1 MSGPKDS
8 KAEIEARRRAELE
21 RKRRE
26 EAERRARI
34 RKLQNTLRAGLN
46 DIEELRRSFENS
58 RSQIAADAN
67 KLGVRVPGILSE
79 IDFVAE
85 KNSIVRS
92 VDLGSNSLQN
102 LESSIKKVERSAA
115 DLAARSADLIQ
126 QACNILRLK
135 KKITEETESYRK
147 VADAA
152 ASAMQE
158 LSDYSKKVEV
168 EVPDSVAESAQ
179 TVNRDND
186 VKVDLDSDD
195 PDYLSSVIGSLK
207 KGQHA
212 QEKQIADIAGART
225 AMTEQYCGRL
235 MEEIALAGETVAREL
250 EKSRIAE
257 ENRRK
262 QEARRQEMQKL
273 EEARQEQ
280 QKKEKIISDIYSS
293 VDELRSLHLDVHLRD
308 QMLEILENTALAGY
322 DSAFLKNYQSITV
335 IPFIKKCR
343 VCDAQ
348 FREMAEIYSGKK
360 AEYEVLCE
368 ELALEARQ
376 LPCEKESIAFYSSEI
391 ERLHKLA
398 QHRNEE
404 RYIQRVIDEVME
416 EMGYNV
422 LGCSKVLYEGTQY
435 DTLFRYGEHSAI
447 RITCSNGQICAEL
460 GGMDVCDRDA
470 DTAEAAE
477 QANEMKEFCDDY
489 RIFKEKVA
497 ERCVNLTLV
506 SELKPSP
513 EYAQIHNLEDYDV
526 DEETKQSCIQT
537 AQSIQNA
544 AAETQKS
551 MSVEQE
557 E

>member
-79 IDFVAE
+79 LDFVAE

-92 VDLGSNSLQN
+92 VDLGSNSLQD

-207 KGQHA
+207 KGQQA

-235 MEEIALAGETVAREL
+235 MEEIAAAGETVAREM

-368 ELALEARQ
+368 E
-376 LPCEKESIAFYSSEI
+376 
-391 ERLHKLA
+391 
-398 QHRNEE
+398 
-404 RYIQRVIDEVME
+404 VME

-435 DTLFRYGEHSAI
+435 DTLFRYGEHTAI

-526 DEETKQSCIQT
+526 DEETKQSG
-537 AQSIQNA
+537 
-544 AAETQKS
+544 
-551 MSVEQE
+551 EQVVWLK
-557 E
+557 

>member
-1 MSGPKDS
+1 
-8 KAEIEARRRAELE
+8 
-21 RKRRE
+21 
-26 EAERRARI
+26 
-34 RKLQNTLRAGLN
+34 
-46 DIEELRRSFENS
+46 
-58 RSQIAADAN
+58 
-67 KLGVRVPGILSE
+67 
-79 IDFVAE
+79 
-85 KNSIVRS
+85 
-92 VDLGSNSLQN
+92 
-102 LESSIKKVERSAA
+102 
-115 DLAARSADLIQ
+115 
-126 QACNILRLK
+126 
-135 KKITEETESYRK
+135 
-147 VADAA
+147 
-152 ASAMQE
+152 
-158 LSDYSKKVEV
+158 
-168 EVPDSVAESAQ
+168 
-179 TVNRDND
+179 
-186 VKVDLDSDD
+186 
-195 PDYLSSVIGSLK
+195 
-207 KGQHA
+207 
-212 QEKQIADIAGART
+212 
-225 AMTEQYCGRL
+225 
-235 MEEIALAGETVAREL
+235 
-250 EKSRIAE
+250 
-257 ENRRK
+257 
-262 QEARRQEMQKL
+262 
-273 EEARQEQ
+273 
-280 QKKEKIISDIYSS
+280 
-293 VDELRSLHLDVHLRD
+293 
-308 QMLEILENTALAGY
+308 
-322 DSAFLKNYQSITV
+322 
-335 IPFIKKCR
+335 
-343 VCDAQ
+343 
-348 FREMAEIYSGKK
+348 MAEIYSGKK

-368 ELALEARQ
+368 DLALEARQ

-398 QHRNEE
+398 QHRNED

-435 DTLFRYGEHSAI
+435 DALFRYGEHTAI

>member
-1 MSGPKDS
+1 
-8 KAEIEARRRAELE
+8 
-21 RKRRE
+21 
-26 EAERRARI
+26 
-34 RKLQNTLRAGLN
+34 
-46 DIEELRRSFENS
+46 
-58 RSQIAADAN
+58 
-67 KLGVRVPGILSE
+67 
-79 IDFVAE
+79 
-85 KNSIVRS
+85 
-92 VDLGSNSLQN
+92 
-102 LESSIKKVERSAA
+102 
-115 DLAARSADLIQ
+115 
-126 QACNILRLK
+126 
-135 KKITEETESYRK
+135 
-147 VADAA
+147 
-152 ASAMQE
+152 
-158 LSDYSKKVEV
+158 
-168 EVPDSVAESAQ
+168 
-179 TVNRDND
+179 
-186 VKVDLDSDD
+186 
-195 PDYLSSVIGSLK
+195 
-207 KGQHA
+207 
-212 QEKQIADIAGART
+212 
-225 AMTEQYCGRL
+225 MTEQYCGRL

-368 ELALEARQ
+368 DLALEARQ

-391 ERLHKLA
+391 DRLHKLA

>member
-79 IDFVAE
+79 LDFVAE

-92 VDLGSNSLQN
+92 VDLGSNSLQD

-207 KGQHA
+207 KGQQA

-343 VCDAQ
+343 VKFIPGRRLNMRFCV
-348 FREMAEIYSGKK
+348 RILHWRPGSCRVKRK
-360 AEYEVLCE
+360 VLPSTVQR
-368 ELALEARQ
+368 LKDFINLH
-376 LPCEKESIAFYSSEI
+376 SIATRSVIFKGLST
-391 ERLHKLA
+391 RLWRKW
-398 QHRNEE
+398 
-404 RYIQRVIDEVME
+404 
-416 EMGYNV
+416 
-422 LGCSKVLYEGTQY
+422 
-435 DTLFRYGEHSAI
+435 DTMFSAAARCCMKEHSMMLCFA
-447 RITCSNGQICAEL
+447 TGS
-460 GGMDVCDRDA
+460 
-470 DTAEAAE
+470 
-477 QANEMKEFCDDY
+477 
-489 RIFKEKVA
+489 
-497 ERCVNLTLV
+497 TL
-506 SELKPSP
+506 P
-513 EYAQIHNLEDYDV
+513 
-526 DEETKQSCIQT
+526 
-537 AQSIQNA
+537 
-544 AAETQKS
+544 
-551 MSVEQE
+551 
-557 E
+557 